1 MTFAEQLNV
10 FFTTPASRTKLV
22 TLRSIWRDR
31 YVRERLICKG
41 GQGVIYE
48 RLCEHLTATNPFLLR
63 FVESLVSSTSLHLDA
78 VLMIPMRIP
87 LTRNHPIILGH

>member
-1 MTFAEQLNV
+1 MTFAEQLNA
-10 FFTTPASRTKLV
+10 FFTTPANRTKLV

-41 GQGVIYE
+41 EQGVIYE

-63 FVESLVSSTSLHLDA
+63 FVESLATSTNLHLDA
-78 VLMIPMRIP
+78 VLMVPMRIP
-87 LTRNHPIILGH
+87 LTRQPITLPL